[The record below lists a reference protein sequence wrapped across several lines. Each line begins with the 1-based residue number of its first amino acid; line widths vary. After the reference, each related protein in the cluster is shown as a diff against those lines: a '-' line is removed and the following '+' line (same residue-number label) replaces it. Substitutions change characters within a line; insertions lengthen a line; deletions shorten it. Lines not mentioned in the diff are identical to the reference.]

1 MEHPQILIVDDDL
14 QVRELLRDTFLGQ
27 GYKCQVAKNG
37 MEALELFKA
46 SRPDLTV
53 TDVKMP
59 VMDGV
64 AFLKAAR
71 AEDSTAAIIMLTAME
86 DVHTGVECM
95 RQGAFDFL
103 LKPVE
108 MGQLLAI
115 AAKALEQRALL
126 IFDQQQQAEIER
138 RAAEVARAAHYDS
151 LTGLANRAL
160 FRDRL
165 GRAQLRAARNE
176 QHLGVMLLDI
186 DRFKGI
192 NETLGHDAGDFLL
205 TGVAERL
212 RECVREV
219 DSIARFGGDEF
230 AIILEGLVQG
240 ESAAIVAER
249 ILASVARPFEV
260 AGREVFV
267 TTSAGIAIY
276 PDDGADVSALVKNA
290 DSALFGAK
298 AQGRNTYRFYTP
310 DLNARALERLS
321 LETGLR
327 RALERE
333 EFVLYYQPRVEL
345 ASGRLL
351 GAEALLRWIHPEHGL
366 VPPGSFIPLAE
377 ESGLIIPIGE
387 WVVRAACAQSR
398 AWQEAG
404 YRPLRIAVNISARQF
419 AHRALRD
426 TVASALQ
433 DSGLDAAHLEIELTE
448 GLLMEHT
455 DTVLATLGD
464 LKAMGLLIA
473 IDDFG
478 TGYSSLSYLKR
489 FPIDALKIDQ
499 SFVRDIT
506 TDANAAAIS
515 AAIVALARTLRLN
528 VIAEGVETRE
538 QAELLLSQGCAEGQ
552 GYLYSRPL
560 PADRFVEW
568 LERGTA

>member
-1 MEHPQILIVDDDL
+1 MEQPQILIVDDDL
-14 QVRELLRDTFLGQ
+14 QVRELLQDAFLGQ
-27 GYKCQVAKNG
+27 GYQCQVAKNG

-71 AEDSTAAIIMLTAME
+71 AEDATAAIIMLTAMG

-95 RQGAFDFL
+95 REGAFDFL

-108 MGQLLAI
+108 MGHLLAI
-115 AAKALEQRALL
+115 AEKALEQRALL
-126 IFDQQQQAEIER
+126 IFDRQQQAEIER
-138 RAAEVARAAHYDS
+138 RAAEVARAAQYDS

-176 QHLGVMLLDI
+176 QHLGVMLLDV

-192 NETLGHDAGDFLL
+192 NETLGHDAGDLL
-205 TGVAERL
+205 LIRMAERL
-212 RECVREV
+212 HECVREV
-219 DSIARFGGDEF
+219 DSIARLGGDEF
-230 AIILEGLVQG
+230 ALILEGLASG

-249 ILASVARPFEV
+249 ILTSVARPFEV

-276 PDDGADVSALVKNA
+276 PGDGEDAGALVKNA
-290 DSALFGAK
+290 DSALSGAK

-327 RALERE
+327 RALERG

-351 GAEALLRWIHPEHGL
+351 GAEALLRWVHPERGL

-398 AWQEAG
+398 AWQQAG
-404 YRPLRIAVNISARQF
+404 YRPVRIAVNISARQF
-419 AHRALRD
+419 GHRALRD
-426 TVASALQ
+426 TVASALEE
-433 DSGLDAAHLEIELTE
+433 SGLDPTHLEIELTE

-506 TDANAAAIS
+506 TDGNAAAIS
-515 AAIVALARTLRLN
+515 AAIVGLARALRLN
-528 VIAEGVETRE
+528 VIAEGVESRE
-538 QAELLLSQGCAEGQ
+538 QAEVLIAQGCAEGQ

-568 LERGTA
+568 LQRGTA